1 MQLMLG
7 LEVVRQ
13 LWTDWMFCITK

>member
-13 LWTDWMFCITK
+13 LWIDWMFCITK